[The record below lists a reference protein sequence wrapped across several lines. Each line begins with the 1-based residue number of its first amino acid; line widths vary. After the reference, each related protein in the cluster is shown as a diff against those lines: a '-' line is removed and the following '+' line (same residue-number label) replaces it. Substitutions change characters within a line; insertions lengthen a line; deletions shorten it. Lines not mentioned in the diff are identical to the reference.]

1 MLIKRKKTD
10 KFLISLILIFIFFL
24 FFLLS
29 ITPGLKGDLEQ
40 SLRIFFK
47 QPVLL
52 KSKPVK
58 DNIIFDY
65 TSKIFYAFQNRL
77 FNTNSFESIKIDIR
91 FSELEK
97 LRNDR
102 KNALKLRQLDNPQ
115 KVRVRIVHQGK
126 EYPATARLKG
136 DLVEHWGN
144 IKQWSL
150 RIKLRNKKTIFS
162 MNEFSISVF
171 TERDFPYNFVISE
184 TFRKYDVLTP
194 RYKTVKVNF
203 NGDDWGLML
212 LEEQFHDSF
221 YAFNKIKEAP
231 IFKMTNEEDF
241 LINTIAAKN
250 TENLEDIS
258 KWQGKLETKLFNENE
273 ILKKTNIPDKQ
284 TNNSLFSIF
293 KTLQEVIVLED
304 ERYISKLNEHVD
316 IKSFARA
323 SIITAIFGDLHS
335 ILPHNSRYYLN
346 PYDLKVRPI
355 LTDSLHSEID
365 KNFFLSHNLFY
376 RNIFKLKE
384 FQNEFFRVLY
394 EIHNNFNEIENN
406 FVLACQGFGKNCSNL
421 VELDTIKKN
430 ILFLKSSKKEIFTP
444 KDFTDTKRLITKNFD
459 TKNDQN
465 LNRKKIHF
473 RIFDNAE
480 IKIDNL
486 TSEKILIKNIKLN
499 IQKNCETNCIN
510 EEKIIPLNLILK
522 PSSYQKLTSEK
533 IKINFQNTL
542 DNFVEIK
549 YLDENNYV
557 YSLIERVEKT
567 SLNKKNF
574 FKNSAIVLN
583 QNLKLIDKNYVLR
596 SGIYEIKKP
605 IIIPSGFN
613 LNIEAGSVLKMH
625 KDTYIMVKNGLVNF
639 SGKVG
644 QPIII
649 ESSDKRNKWKGIY
662 VNSKMVDKGTSFF
675 DHVNVSDYSYFD
687 NDKIQLTGGINLING
702 HFILKNSQFKNSFAE
717 DAINLVKSIFEIKNL
732 TIFNVNSDAIDI
744 DFGEGQIINSRFQKI
759 SGDAIDL
766 SGSNILIKDIT
777 VSKVADKAIS
787 VGEESI
793 LNIDNLNISD
803 SRIGIA
809 SKDSSKVE
817 GKKIKIS
824 NCGLYDF
831 AVYQKKSY
839 FSGAYLKVQAETSC
853 KETIVQKGSELFLNN
868 KKLSDKMFDV
878 KKLYDG
884 TL

>member
-1 MLIKRKKTD
+1 MLIQKKKND
-10 KFLISLILIFIFFL
+10 KFLISLVLIFSFFL

-52 KSKPVK
+52 KSRPIK

-65 TSKIFYAFQNRL
+65 SSKIFYAFHNRL
-77 FNTNSFESIKIDIR
+77 FNTNNFESIKIDIR

-126 EYPATARLKG
+126 DYPATARLKG

-144 IKQWSL
+144 LKQWSL

-241 LINTIAAKN
+241 LINTIAVKN

-293 KTLQEVIVLED
+293 KTFQEVIVLKD
-304 ERYISKLNEHVD
+304 ESYISNINEHVD

-323 SIITAIFGDLHS
+323 SVITAIFGDSHS
-335 ILPHNSRYYLN
+335 VLPHNSRYYLN

-355 LTDSLHSEID
+355 LTDSMHSEID
-365 KNFFLSHNLFY
+365 KNFFLKHNLFY
-376 RNIFKLKE
+376 RNIFKLEE
-384 FQNEFFRVLY
+384 FQNEFFRVLN
-394 EIHNNFNEIENN
+394 EIHSNFNEIENN
-406 FVLACQGFGKNCSNL
+406 FVLACQSFGKNCSNL
-421 VELDTIKKN
+421 VELDTLKKN
-430 ILFLKSSKKEIFTP
+430 ILFLKSIKKKIFTL
-444 KDFTDTKRLITKNFD
+444 KDSTNTKRLIAKNFD

-465 LNRKKIHF
+465 LNKKKIHY
-473 RIFDNAE
+473 RIFDNGE
-480 IKIDNL
+480 IIIDNL
-486 TSEKILIKNIKLN
+486 TSEKILIKNIKLD
-499 IQKNCETNCIN
+499 IQKNCKTNCTN
-510 EEKIIPLNLILK
+510 EEKSVPLNLILK
-522 PSSYQKLTSEK
+522 PSTYQQLKSEK
-533 IKINFQNTL
+533 IKINVQNTL
-542 DNFVEIK
+542 ENFVEVK
-549 YLDENNYV
+549 YFDENNYA
-557 YSLIERVEKT
+557 YSLVERVEKT
-567 SLNKKNF
+567 LFNKKNF
-574 FKNSAIVLN
+574 FKNSAFELN
-583 QNLKLIDKNYVLR
+583 QNLTLINKNYILR

-613 LNIEAGSVLKMH
+613 LYVEAGSVLKMH

-639 SGKVG
+639 RGKVG

-662 VNSKMVDKGTSFF
+662 VNSKLIDKDTSFF
-675 DHVNVSDYSYFD
+675 DHVSVSDYSYFD

-702 HFILKNSQFKNSFAE
+702 HFNLKNSQFKNSLAE
-717 DAINLVKSIFEIKNL
+717 DAINLVNSRFELKNL
-732 TIFNVNSDAIDI
+732 NILNVNSDAIDI

-766 SGSNILIKDIT
+766 SGSKIFIKDIL
-777 VSKVADKAIS
+777 VSKVTDKAIS

-809 SKDSSKVE
+809 SKDSSRVE

-853 KETIVQKGSELFLNN
+853 KESIVQKGSQLFLNG
-868 KKLSDKMFDV
+868 KKLIDKMFDV
-878 KKLYDG
+878 KKLYDS

>member
-1 MLIKRKKTD
+1 MLIKRKKID
-10 KFLISLILIFIFFL
+10 KFLIFFLLIFIFFL

-52 KSKPVK
+52 KSKPIK

-65 TSKIFYAFQNRL
+65 SSKIFYAFQNRL
-77 FNTNSFESIKIDIR
+77 FDTNNFESIKIDIR

-102 KNALKLRQLDNPQ
+102 KRALELRQLDNPQ
-115 KVRVRIVHQGK
+115 KVRVRIIHQGI

-150 RIKLRNKKTIFS
+150 RVKLRKKKTIFS

-184 TFRKYDVLTP
+184 IFRKYDVLTP

-250 TENLEDIS
+250 TKNLEDIS

-273 ILKKTNIPDKQ
+273 ILKKTNIPGKQ
-284 TNNSLFSIF
+284 TNNNLFSIF
-293 KTLQEVIVLED
+293 KTLQEITVLKD
-304 ERYISKLNEHVD
+304 KRYTSNLNEHIN

-323 SIITAIFGDLHS
+323 SAITAIFGDWHS
-335 ILPHNSRYYLN
+335 VLPHNSRYYLN

-355 LTDSLHSEID
+355 LTDSMHSEIN
-365 KNFFLSHNLFY
+365 KNFFLEHNLFY
-376 RNIFKLKE
+376 KNIFKLEE
-384 FQNEFFRVLY
+384 FQNEFFRVLN
-394 EIHNNFNEIENN
+394 EIHSNIDEIENN
-406 FVLACQGFGKNCSNL
+406 FVIACKGFGKNCSNL
-421 VELDTIKKN
+421 VELDILKKN
-430 ILFLKSSKKEIFTP
+430 ILFLKSIKKEIFNL
-444 KDFTDTKRLITKNFD
+444 KDSTNKKRLKTKTFD
-459 TKNDQN
+459 TKNNQN
-465 LNRKKIHF
+465 LNKKKVHF
-473 RIFDNAE
+473 RVFDNGE
-480 IKIDNL
+480 ILIDNL

-499 IQKNCETNCIN
+499 IQKNCETNCN
-510 EEKIIPLNLILK
+510 EEKNVPLNLILK
-522 PSSYQKLTSEK
+522 PSSYQKIKSEK
-533 IKINFQNTL
+533 IIINTQNKL
-542 DNFVEIK
+542 ENFVEIK
-549 YLDENNYV
+549 YFDENNYS
-557 YSLIERVEKT
+557 YSITERVEKT
-567 SLNKKNF
+567 SFNKKNF
-574 FKNSAIVLN
+574 FKNSAIGLN
-583 QNLKLIDKNYVLR
+583 QNLILIDKNYVLR

-613 LNIEAGSVLKMH
+613 LYVEAGSVLRMH
-625 KDTYIMVKNGLVNF
+625 KDTYIMVKNGLVKF
-639 SGKVG
+639 SGKKD
-644 QPIII
+644 QPIVI

-662 VNSKMVDKGTSFF
+662 VNSKIIDKDISFF
-675 DHVNVSDYSYFD
+675 DHVIVSDYTYFD
-687 NDKIQLTGGINLING
+687 NGKIQLTGGLNLING
-702 HFILKNSQFKNSFAE
+702 QFNLKNSQFKNSLAE
-717 DAINLVKSIFEIKNL
+717 DAINLVNSKFVLKNL
-732 TIFNVNSDAIDI
+732 NILNVNSDAIDI

-766 SGSNILIKDIT
+766 SGSNIIIKDII

-787 VGEESI
+787 VGEEST

-839 FSGAYLKVQAETSC
+839 FSGAYLKIQAETSC
-853 KETIVQKGSELFLNN
+853 KESLVQKGSELFLND
-868 KKLSDKMFDV
+868 KKLVDKMFDV

>member
-1 MLIKRKKTD
+1 MLIKKKKTN
-10 KFLISLILIFIFFL
+10 KFLIFLLLIFVFFL

-40 SLRIFFK
+40 SLRIFLK

-52 KSKPVK
+52 KSKPIK

-65 TSKIFYAFQNRL
+65 SSKIFYAFQNQL

-115 KVRVRIVHQGK
+115 KVRVRITHKGK
-126 EYPATARLKG
+126 EYPATARIKG
-136 DLVEHWGN
+136 DFAEHWGN

-150 RIKLRNKKTIFS
+150 RIKLRNNKTIFS

-212 LEEQFHDSF
+212 VEEQFHDSF

-231 IFKMTNEEDF
+231 IFKMTNEKDF

-273 ILKKTNIPDKQ
+273 ILKKTNIPDKH
-284 TNNSLFSIF
+284 TNNNLFSIF
-293 KTLQEVIVLED
+293 KNLQEVIILND
-304 ERYISKLNEHVD
+304 ENYILNINEYLDV
-316 IKSFARA
+316 KSFARA
-323 SIITAIFGDLHS
+323 SVITAIFGDWHS
-335 ILPHNSRYYLN
+335 VLPHNSRYYLN

-355 LTDSLHSEID
+355 LTDSVHSEIN
-365 KNFFLSHNLFY
+365 KNFFLKHNLFY
-376 RNIFKLKE
+376 KNIFKLEE
-384 FQNEFFRVLY
+384 FQNEFFRVLN

-406 FVLACQGFGKNCSNL
+406 FIFACQGFGKNCSNL
-421 VELDTIKKN
+421 VELDILKKN
-430 ILFLKSSKKEIFTP
+430 IQFLKNIQKEIFNS
-444 KDFTDTKRLITKNFD
+444 KNFINTKRLIAKTFD
-459 TKNDQN
+459 TKNDQK
-465 LNRKKIHF
+465 LNKKKVHF
-473 RIFDNAE
+473 RVFDNGE
-480 IKIDNL
+480 ILIYNL

-499 IQKNCETNCIN
+499 IQKNCKTNCKN
-510 EEKIIPLNLILK
+510 EEKSVPLNLILN
-522 PSSYQKLTSEK
+522 PSSYQQVKSKKIIINSQNKLE
-533 IKINFQNTL
+533 
-542 DNFVEIK
+542 NFVEIK
-549 YLDENNYV
+549 YFDENNHI
-557 YSLIERVEKT
+557 YSLTERVEKI
-567 SLNKKNF
+567 SFDKKNF
-574 FKNSAIVLN
+574 FKNFAIELN
-583 QNLKLIDKNYVLR
+583 QNLILIDKNYVLK

-613 LNIEAGSVLKMH
+613 LYIEAGSVLKMH
-625 KDTYIMVKNGLVNF
+625 KETYIMVKNGLVNF
-639 SGKVG
+639 SGKVE

-649 ESSDKRNKWKGIY
+649 KSSDKGNKWRGIY
-662 VNSKMVDKGTSFF
+662 VNSKIIDKDISFF
-675 DHVNVSDYSYFD
+675 DHVNVSDYTYFD
-687 NDKIQLTGGINLING
+687 NGKIQLTGGLNLING
-702 HFILKNSQFKNSFAE
+702 QFNLKNSQFKNSLAE
-717 DAINLVKSIFEIKNL
+717 DAINLVNSKFVLKNL
-732 TIFNVNSDAIDI
+732 NILNVNSDAIDI

-766 SGSNILIKDIT
+766 SGSKVSIEDIV
-777 VSKVADKAIS
+777 VSNVADKAIS
-787 VGEESI
+787 VGEEST
-793 LNIDNLNISD
+793 LNINNLKISD

-824 NCGLYDF
+824 NCELYDF

-839 FSGAYLKVQAETSC
+839 FSGAFLKVQAETSC
-853 KETIVQKGSELFLNN
+853 KESIVQKGSKLILND
-868 KKLSDKMFDV
+868 KKLVDKIFEV

>member
-10 KFLISLILIFIFFL
+10 KFLISLISIFIFFL

-58 DNIIFDY
+58 DNIIFDFS
-65 TSKIFYAFQNRL
+65 SKIFYAFQNRL

-102 KNALKLRQLDNPQ
+102 KNALELRQLDNPQ
-115 KVRVRIVHQGK
+115 KVRIRITYQGM

-293 KTLQEVIVLED
+293 KTLQEVTVLED
-304 ERYISKLNEHVD
+304 ERYISNLNEHID

-323 SIITAIFGDLHS
+323 SVITAIFGDTHS
-335 ILPHNSRYYLN
+335 VMPHNSRYYLN
-346 PYDLKVRPI
+346 PYDLKIRPI
-355 LTDSLHSEID
+355 LTDSIHSEID
-365 KNFFLSHNLFY
+365 KNFFLKHNLFY

-384 FQNEFFRVLY
+384 FQDEFFKVLN
-394 EIHNNFNEIENN
+394 EIHNNINEIENN
-406 FVLACQGFGKNCSNL
+406 FVIACQGFGKNCSNL
-421 VELDTIKKN
+421 VELDVLKKN
-430 ILFLKSSKKEIFTP
+430 ILFLKSRKKEIFDP
-444 KDFTDTKRLITKNFD
+444 KNPTNKKRLASKTFD

-465 LNRKKIHF
+465 LNKKKIHF
-473 RIFDNAE
+473 RVFDNGE
-480 IKIDNL
+480 ILIDNL

-499 IQKNCETNCIN
+499 IQKNCETNCTK
-510 EEKIIPLNLILK
+510 EKIIPLNLILK
-522 PSSYQKLTSEK
+522 PSSYQQVKSEK
-533 IKINFQNTL
+533 IIINTKNRL
-542 DNFVEIK
+542 ENFVEIK
-549 YLDENNYV
+549 YFDENNYS
-557 YSLIERVEKT
+557 YFLTERVEKT
-567 SLNKKNF
+567 FYNKKNF
-574 FKNSAIVLN
+574 FKNPTVGLN
-583 QNLKLIDKNYVLR
+583 QNLILVDKNYVLR

-613 LNIEAGSVLKMH
+613 LYIEAGSVLKMH
-625 KDTYIMVKNGLVNF
+625 KDTYIMVKNGLVKF
-639 SGKVG
+639 SGKED
-644 QPIII
+644 QPIVI

-662 VNSKMVDKGTSFF
+662 VNSKIIDKDISFF

-687 NDKIQLTGGINLING
+687 NDKIQLTGGVNLING
-702 HFILKNSQFKNSFAE
+702 QFNLKNSQFKNSLAE
-717 DAINLVKSIFEIKNL
+717 DAINFVNSKFKLKNL
-732 TIFNVNSDAIDI
+732 NILNVNSDAIDI

-766 SGSNILIKDIT
+766 SGSNIFIKDIV

-809 SKDSSKVE
+809 SKDSSIVE

-831 AVYQKKSY
+831 AAYQKKSY
-839 FSGAYLKVQAETSC
+839 FSGAYLKIQAETSC
-853 KETIVQKGSELFLNN
+853 KESLVQKGSELFLND
-868 KKLSDKMFDV
+868 KKLVDKIFDV

>member
-1 MLIKRKKTD
+1 MLIKKKKTD
-10 KFLISLILIFIFFL
+10 KFLISLVLIFTFFL

-58 DNIIFDY
+58 DNIIFDFS
-65 TSKIFYAFQNRL
+65 SKIFYAFQNRL

-102 KNALKLRQLDNPQ
+102 RKALELRKLDNPQ
-115 KVRVRIVHQGK
+115 KVRVRITHQGV

-144 IKQWSL
+144 MKQWSL
-150 RIKLRNKKTIFS
+150 RIKLRKKKTIFS

-184 TFRKYDVLTP
+184 IFRKYDVLTP
-194 RYKTVKVNF
+194 RYKTVKVDF

-284 TNNSLFSIF
+284 TNNNLFSIF
-293 KTLQEVIVLED
+293 KTIQEVTVLKD
-304 ERYISKLNEHVD
+304 KRYTSNLNEHID

-323 SIITAIFGDLHS
+323 SVITAIFGDWHS
-335 ILPHNSRYYLN
+335 VLPHNSRYYLN

-355 LTDSLHSEID
+355 LTDSMHSEIN
-365 KNFFLSHNLFY
+365 KNFFLKHNLFY
-376 RNIFKLKE
+376 KNIFKLEE
-384 FQNEFFRVLY
+384 FQNEFFRVLN
-394 EIHNNFNEIENN
+394 EIHSNIDEIENN
-406 FVLACQGFGKNCSNL
+406 FVIACKGFGKNCSNL
-421 VELDTIKKN
+421 VELDILKKN
-430 ILFLKSSKKEIFTP
+430 ILFLKSVKKEIFNP
-444 KDFTDTKRLITKNFD
+444 KDSTNKKRLKTETFN

-465 LNRKKIHF
+465 LNKKKIHF
-473 RIFDNAE
+473 RVFDNGE
-480 IKIDNL
+480 ILVDNL
-486 TSEKILIKNIKLN
+486 TSEKIFIKNIKLN
-499 IQKNCETNCIN
+499 IQKNCDTNCN
-510 EEKIIPLNLILK
+510 EEKSVPLNLILK
-522 PSSYQKLTSEK
+522 PSSHLQVKSEK
-533 IKINFQNTL
+533 IIIDTRNKL
-542 DNFVEIK
+542 ENFVEII
-549 YLDENNYV
+549 YFDENNYS

-567 SLNKKNF
+567 FFNKKNF
-574 FKNSAIVLN
+574 FKNSAVGLN
-583 QNLKLIDKNYVLR
+583 QNLILIDKNYVLR

-613 LNIEAGSVLKMH
+613 LYIEAGCVLKMH
-625 KDTYIMVKNGLVNF
+625 RDTYIMVKNGLVKF

-649 ESSDKRNKWKGIY
+649 ETSDKRNKWKGIY
-662 VNSKMVDKGTSFF
+662 VNSKIVDKDISFF
-675 DHVNVSDYSYFD
+675 EHVNVSDYSYFD
-687 NDKIQLTGGINLING
+687 DDKIQLTGGVNLING
-702 HFILKNSQFKNSFAE
+702 QFNLKNSQFKNSLAE
-717 DAINLVKSIFEIKNL
+717 DAINFVNSKFKIENL
-732 TIFNVNSDAIDI
+732 NILNANSDAIDI

-766 SGSNILIKDIT
+766 SGSNIFIKDIV

-787 VGEESI
+787 VGEEST
-793 LNIDNLNISD
+793 LNINNLNISD

-839 FSGAYLKVQAETSC
+839 YSGAYLKIEAETSC
-853 KETIVQKGSELFLNN
+853 KESLVQKGSELFLND
-868 KKLSDKMFDV
+868 KKLVDRIFDV

>member
-10 KFLISLILIFIFFL
+10 KFLISLVLVFIFFL

-65 TSKIFYAFQNRL
+65 SSKIFYAFQNRL

-97 LRNDR
+97 LREDR
-102 KNALKLRQLDNPQ
+102 KKALKLRQLDKPQ
-115 KVRVRIVHQGK
+115 KVRIRIVHQGK

-136 DLVEHWGN
+136 DLAEHWGN

-184 TFRKYDVLTP
+184 TFRKYDVLSP
-194 RYKTVKVNF
+194 RFKTIKVNF

-241 LINTIAAKN
+241 LINTIAVKN

-258 KWQGKLETKLFNENE
+258 RWQGKLETKIFNENE

-293 KTLQEVIVLED
+293 KTLQEVTVLED
-304 ERYISKLNEHVD
+304 ERYISNLNEYVD

-323 SIITAIFGDLHS
+323 SIITAIFGDTHS
-335 ILPHNSRYYLN
+335 VLPLNSRYYLN

-355 LTDSLHSEID
+355 LSDTMHSEID
-365 KNFFLSHNLFY
+365 KNFFLKHNLFY
-376 RNIFKLKE
+376 RNIFELKE
-384 FQNEFFRVLY
+384 FQNEFFRVLN
-394 EIHNNFNEIENN
+394 EIHSNFNEIENN
-406 FVLACQGFGKNCSNL
+406 FKLACQGFGKNCSNL
-421 VELDTIKKN
+421 VELDTLKKN
-430 ILFLKSSKKEIFTP
+430 ILFLKSIKKEIFTP
-444 KDFTDTKRLITKNFD
+444 KDFNNTKRLTTKNFD

-465 LNRKKIHF
+465 LNKKKIHF
-473 RIFDNAE
+473 RIFDNGE

-486 TSEKILIKNIKLN
+486 TSEKILITNIKLN
-499 IQKNCETNCIN
+499 VQKNCETNCTN
-510 EEKIIPLNLILK
+510 QEMSVPLNLILK
-522 PSSYQKLTSEK
+522 PSSHQHLKSEK
-533 IKINFQNTL
+533 IKINPKNIFG
-542 DNFVEIK
+542 NFVEIK
-549 YLDENNYV
+549 YFDENNYG
-557 YSLIERVEKT
+557 YSLFERVEKI

-574 FKNSAIVLN
+574 FKSSITELN
-583 QNLKLIDKNYVLR
+583 QNLTLVNKNYVLK

-639 SGKVG
+639 SGKVD

-649 ESSDKRNKWKGIY
+649 EPSDKRHKWKGIY
-662 VNSKMVDKGTSFF
+662 VNSKMIDKDISFF
-675 DHVNVSDYSYFD
+675 DHVKVSDYSFFD
-687 NDKIQLTGGINLING
+687 NDKIQLTGGVNLING
-702 HFILKNSQFKNSFAE
+702 HFNLKNSQFKSSLAE
-717 DAINLVKSIFEIKNL
+717 DAINLVNSKFELKNL
-732 TIFNVNSDAIDI
+732 FFFNVNSDAIDI
-744 DFGEGQIINSRFQKI
+744 DFGEGQIINSNFKKI

-766 SGSNILIKDIT
+766 SGSNILIRDIA
-777 VSKVADKAIS
+777 VSEVADKAIS
-787 VGEESI
+787 VGEESF
-793 LNIDNLNISD
+793 LNIENLNISD

-817 GKKIKIS
+817 GKKIRIS

-839 FSGAYLKVQAETSC
+839 FSGAYLKVQAETNC
-853 KETIVQKGSELFLNN
+853 KKSIVQKGSELFLNN
-868 KKLSDKMFDV
+868 KKLVDQTFNV